1 MSRRQAGVVAGSFV
15 AVFLAMAF
23 VHAWFLVDHDYEA
36 EYLALGDLVVRGQ
49 LNLYQDEVTGQ
60 WVPMPFWLYGLSQ
73 VVFGPSLLAGRF
85 VSIALALGVL
95 ALVYTLAMRWRGPM
109 AAAVAAGLLCTNG
122 LVMGYFATAHFSPLV
137 ALLMLAG
144 VFVLFSGPARPG
156 RDLLA
161 MAVFSLLFLVKPHYW
176 PAIPFALGYI
186 VLWRQRALRTR
197 LAVVAVALAVPALF
211 FIADARHLKMLAY
224 MPILKAWVA
233 PLGYHS
239 WHTLVEDPEVLW
251 VSDYVDVVYAATM
264 PERVVQIGKSF
275 GFFVKRYAIW
285 LVVLG
290 SLAALALPWRRRERE
305 CAGRSPGETFCF
317 WLFWYLVAWQFVIVG
332 VYIKQAFAYVGA
344 ITPLIALSMGCLFA
358 DVWVRRRTAPALRA
372 VAVVLVVVALV
383 LSPWVHRSHYMPRI
397 LSLSDAA
404 VPGLQRAAERIAA
417 LIPAGERRVFSLA
430 NPLPLHL
437 AQRLPYLR
445 QYHQYLMVFTSVRD
459 PRRYTKSG
467 MWGMTEI
474 DAWLGA
480 DARYAVIEPRVIAFY
495 GARQPYKEPVA
506 RIETLL
512 AARFDL
518 LETVQGRVGETY
530 QIYRRKGEG

>member
-1 MSRRQAGVVAGSFV
+1 MSRRQAGVVAGCFV
-15 AVFLAMAF
+15 VAFLAMSLF
-23 VHAWFLVDHDYEA
+23 LAWFLVDHDYEA
-36 EYLALGDLVVRGQ
+36 EYLALGDLVVRGN

-60 WVPMPFWLYGLSQ
+60 WVPMPFWVYGLSQ
-73 VVFGPSLLAGRF
+73 VVFGPSLLAGRL
-85 VSIALALGVL
+85 VSIALTLGVL
-95 ALVYTLAMRWRGPM
+95 ALVYALALRWRGPL

-122 LVMGYFATAHFSPLV
+122 LVMGYFATVHFSPLA

-144 VFVLFSGPARPG
+144 VFVLFSGPLGPS

-176 PAIPFALGYI
+176 PAIPFALMYI
-186 VLWRQRALRTR
+186 VLWRQPALRTR
-197 LAVVAVALAVPALF
+197 LAVVAVALAVPAIF
-211 FIADARHLKMLAY
+211 FVWDVRHLKMLAY
-224 MPILKAWVA
+224 MPIVKAWVA

-264 PERVVQIGKSF
+264 PERVVQIVKSF

-290 SLAALALPWRRRERE
+290 GLTMLAPPWRRREGE
-305 CAGRSPGETFCF
+305 SAGRPAGEKFCF

-344 ITPLIALSMGCLFA
+344 LTPLLALSMGCLFA
-358 DVWVRRRTAPALRA
+358 NAWESRRTAPALRTA
-372 VAVVLVVVALV
+372 AVALV
-383 LSPWVHRSHYMPRI
+383 LLALILSPWVHRSHYMARTV
-397 LSLSDAA
+397 SLADAA
-404 VPGLQRAAERIAA
+404 VPGLNRAAARIAA
-417 LIPAGERRVFSLA
+417 LIPADERRVFSLA

-445 QYHQYLMVFTSVRD
+445 QYHQYYMVFTSARD
-459 PRRYTKSG
+459 PRLYTRSG
-467 MWGMTEI
+467 LWGMTEI
-474 DAWLGA
+474 EQWLGS
-480 DARYAVIEPRVIAFY
+480 DARYAVIEPKVITFY

-518 LETVQGRVGETY
+518 LETVQGRVGEAY
-530 QIYRRKGEG
+530 RIYRRKGEG